1 MERRSVALV
10 TGASGGIGLELA
22 KLLAGGGY
30 DLALVARSGA
40 RLEQI
45 AAVLRGT
52 FGVTVRCI
60 VKDLA
65 QPGAPR
71 EIFGAIP
78 ECDVLVNNAG
88 FANNG
93 RFAEIPEQQLL
104 DEVNLNAVAV
114 THLTRLYL
122 PGMLA
127 RSRGRVLNIASTAAF
142 LPGPLM
148 AVYYATKAYVLSFS
162 EALWEET
169 RGSGVTVTCLCPG
182 PTATGFQKRANVEET
197 PLFRMKRADPA
208 SVAKAGFEGMLKGK
222 RVVIPGLFNKF
233 VAITP
238 HLSPR
243 RILLLVSRKMIERRR
258 EQ

>member
-1 MERRSVALV
+1 MDRRSVALV

-30 DLALVARSGA
+30 DLALVARSGG

-45 AAVLRGT
+45 AEVLRKT
-52 FGVTVRCI
+52 FGINVQCI

-65 QPGAPR
+65 QAAAPR
-71 EIFGAIP
+71 EILTEVP

-93 RFAEIPEQQLL
+93 PFAQIPEQDSLG
-104 DEVNLNAVAV
+104 EVDVDVVTL

-127 RSRGRVLNIASTAAF
+127 RKRGRVLNVASTAAF

-148 AVYYATKAYVLSFS
+148 AVYYASKAYVLSFS

-169 RGSGVTVTCLCPG
+169 RGTGVTVTCLCPG
-182 PTATGFQKRANVEET
+182 PTSTGFQKRANVEET
-197 PLFRMKRADPA
+197 PLFRMRRADA
-208 SVAKAGFEGMLKGK
+208 AHVAKAGFEGMLKGT
-222 RVVIPGLFNKF
+222 RVVVPGLFNKL
-233 VAITP
+233 VAITTC
-238 HLSPR
+238 LTPR
-243 RILLLVSRKMIERRR
+243 RLLLAVSKMMVERRT
-258 EQ
+258 